1 MKTFIQLTAE
11 QIAVLEAQ
19 SCRCDD
25 WSLVTVTEDF
35 DPKYVRNVN
44 FSGQIRIGSFNK
56 IFTLAGGICKHS
68 GIYHATLHNVIVGDD
83 CMIEHIRN
91 YIANYIIGD
100 GSYIENVTDLITYGD
115 SSFGNGTKV
124 SVLNETG
131 GREVA
136 IHDHLS
142 SHEAYITALYRHD
155 AKLIGILGQ
164 LVDEY
169 VASVT
174 SGVGVIGRNVEIMD
188 AMHIVNVKIGDAT
201 KIKGT
206 SRLRNGTI
214 MSCPEAP
221 VHIGMNVI
229 ADDFIVQSGSSITDG
244 VSLSKCFVGQACCLG
259 HGYSAS
265 DSLFFS
271 NCQGENGEACALF
284 AGPYTVT
291 HHKSTLL
298 IAGMFSFMNAGSG
311 SNQSNHMYKL
321 GPIHQGIFERGA
333 KTTSDSY
340 VLFPA
345 KIGAFSLVMGRHVNN
360 PDTTD
365 LPFSYLIEQ
374 QGVTYIV
381 PGVNLKSVGT
391 IRDVKKWPSRDKR
404 TDPHKLDYINF
415 NHLSPFTVQKMFA
428 GVELLEKL
436 REASGNKADNYY
448 YKKSIIR
455 NSALHKGIRYYQT
468 GIVKFLGNSFIS
480 RIENSSLNSDESLRR
495 ALRKDTEVG
504 SGNWLDISGLI
515 CPASEVERLCRDIS
529 DGVITQISQL
539 GERFEEI
546 ASNYYRYEWTWAY
559 DAIERYFGYNLS
571 TITRAQAISLVKQW
585 KSAVVSLDKLI
596 YEDAGKEFE
605 LTSMTG
611 FGADGD
617 KSRRNEDFAAV
628 RGGGFEQNPFVQEVQ
643 DHIRRKS
650 ELGDKI
656 INKLSHTKKSID
668 LNAIMT
674 IFNQEFNE
682 EENSSQK

>member
-1 MKTFIQLTAE
+1 MKTFLPLTAE
-11 QIAVLEAQ
+11 QIALLEAQ

-25 WSLVTVTEDF
+25 WSQVTVAEGF
-35 DPKYVRNVN
+35 DPKFIRNVN
-44 FSGQIRIGSFNK
+44 FSGQVRLGSFNK

-68 GIYHATLHNVIVGDD
+68 GIYHATLHNVVVGDD

-91 YIANYIIGD
+91 YIANYVIGD
-100 GSYIENVTDLITYGD
+100 GSYIENVTDLITYGET
-115 SSFGNGTKV
+115 SFGNGTKV

-142 SHEAYITALYRHD
+142 SHEAYIMALYRHD
-155 AKLIGILGQ
+155 AHLIGNLGK
-164 LVDEY
+164 LVDDY
-169 VASVT
+169 VGSVT
-174 SGVGVIGRNVEIMD
+174 SGVGVIGKNVEIMD
-188 AMHIVNVKIGDAT
+188 AMHIVNVRIGDSA
-201 KIKGT
+201 KIKGA

-214 MSCPEAP
+214 ISCPEAP
-221 VHIGMNVI
+221 VNIGMNVI

-244 VSLSKCFVGQACCLG
+244 VTLTKCFIGQACTLG

-340 VLFPA
+340 VLLPA

-404 TDPHKLDYINF
+404 RDSHRLDHINF

-428 GVELLEKL
+428 GIELLEKL

-455 NSALHKGIRYYQT
+455 NSALHKGIKYYQT

-480 RIENSSLNSDESLRR
+480 KIQDVTIGSDEALRK
-495 ALRKDTEVG
+495 ALRKDSEIG
-504 SGNWLDISGLI
+504 RGKWRDISGLI
-515 CPASEVERLCRDIS
+515 CPASEMERLCEDIAC
-529 DGVITQISQL
+529 GRIGHISEL
-539 GERFEEI
+539 GERFGEM
-546 ASNYYRYEWTWAY
+546 AANYYSYEWTWAY
-559 DAIERYFGYNLS
+559 DAIERYFGYDLAK
-571 TITRAQAISLVKQW
+571 ITRAEAVSLIKQW

-596 YEDAGKEFE
+596 YDDAGKEFE

-617 KSRRNEDFAAV
+617 KTRRDEDFAAV
-628 RGGGFEQNPFVQEVQ
+628 RGGSFDENPFVLEVL

-650 ELGDKI
+650 ELGDRMI
-656 INKLSHTKKSID
+656 AALSGK
-668 LNAIMT
+668 
-674 IFNQEFNE
+674 
-682 EENSSQK
+682 